1 MMRTGRRGAAWR
13 GLRLASLDGAVL
25 GVPVGEQP
33 LLPAPP
39 PVHRELVASG
49 SLKAHEA
56 SIFIVG
62 IDCHPELT
70 KDLTMS
76 ECGVGEILRHARRGS
91 RLRMTTLGQPG
102 FAAR

>member
-1 MMRTGRRGAAWR
+1 M
-13 GLRLASLDGAVL
+13 GLSWEYPL
-25 GVPVGEQP
+25 GERP

-62 IDCHPELT
+62 LDCHPELA

-91 RLRMTTLGQPG
+91 RLRMTTLEQPRLVAQDDNPG
-102 FAAR
+102 TAGDRGI